1 MARASWDTLLTL
13 AYRALDYWD
22 LNNTQIELISVSENL
37 VYRVD
42 DERRRTYAL
51 RIHRP
56 NYRTLAEL
64 KSEQL
69 WSTALNQSGVNVP
82 VPILNRD
89 GQGHAK
95 IESPKIEETRYVS
108 VVNWVEGETL
118 AILAE
123 KELDKEKRLVY
134 FEQLGRIAA
143 RIHNQATS
151 WQLPAGFKRQSF
163 DADGLVGD
171 TPLWGKF
178 WDVPQLTWPQRKL
191 IIDARSRIFEMLLDC
206 DKDPNIYSLIH
217 SDLSPYNIL
226 VANDVLHVIDFDD
239 AGFGWHQY
247 ELAGALY
254 RYQLSSDFFEVQKA
268 LIRGYRTQRVLNDEA
283 IKMLPIFLL
292 IRALVTISWIH
303 ERPNLHRKKFLAAL
317 IKLACTQIESLKL

>member
-1 MARASWDTLLTL
+1 MVRASSGTLLTL
-13 AYRALDYWD
+13 AHRALDYWD
-22 LNNTQIELISVSENL
+22 LNNTRIELISVSENL
-37 VYRVD
+37 VYRVED
-42 DERRRTYAL
+42 DRRRTYAL

-56 NYRTLAEL
+56 NYRTLTEL

-69 WSTALNQSGVNVP
+69 WSAALNQSGVSVS
-82 VPILNRD
+82 VPIPSRD
-89 GQGHAK
+89 GQGYVE
-95 IESPKIEETRYVS
+95 IVSPRTTETRYAS

-118 AILAE
+118 ATLTK
-123 KELDKEKRLVY
+123 KEFDKDKRLVY
-134 FEQLGRIAA
+134 FEQLGQIAA

-151 WQLPAGFKRQSF
+151 WQLPTGFKRHSF

-171 TPLWGKF
+171 APLWGKF
-178 WDVPQLTWPQRKL
+178 WNVPQLSCPQRKL
-191 IIDARSRIFEMLLDC
+191 VIDARSRIFKMLLDC
-206 DKDPNIYSLIH
+206 DKDPNLYSLIH

-226 VANDVLHVIDFDD
+226 VNSDDLHVIDFDD

-254 RYQLSSDFFEVQKA
+254 RYQSSSDFFEIQKA
-268 LIRGYRTQRVLNDEA
+268 LIRGYRTQRVLNDKA

-303 ERPNLHRKKFLAAL
+303 ERPNLDRNKFSAAL

>member
-1 MARASWDTLLTL
+1 MAREKWGTLLTL
-13 AYRALDYWD
+13 AYSALDYWD

-37 VYRVD
+37 VYRVED
-42 DERRRTYAL
+42 DRRRTYAL

-69 WSTALNQSGVNVP
+69 WSTALNQSGVSVP
-82 VPILNRD
+82 VQILSRD
-89 GQGHAK
+89 GQGYAK
-95 IESPKIEETRYVS
+95 IVPLRNEGTRYAS

-118 AILAE
+118 ASLAI
-123 KELDKEKRLVY
+123 KEPDKEKRLRY
-134 FEQLGRIAA
+134 FEQLGHIAA

-151 WQLPAGFKRQSF
+151 WKLPTGFKRHSF
-163 DADGLVGD
+163 DANGLVGEA
-171 TPLWGKF
+171 PLWGNF
-178 WDVPQLTWPQRKL
+178 WEVPQLTHPQRKL
-191 IIDARSRIFEMLLDC
+191 IRDTRSRIFEMLLDY
-206 DKDPNIYSLIH
+206 DKDPNLYSLIH

-226 VANDVLHVIDFDD
+226 VNNDNLHVIDFDD

-254 RYQLSSDFFEVQKA
+254 RYQRSSDFFEIQNAV
-268 LIRGYRTQRVLNDEA
+268 ICGYRKKRVLSDKA
-283 IKMLPIFLL
+283 IGMLPIFLL

-303 ERPNLHRKKFLAAL
+303 NRPNLKRNKFLTTL
-317 IKLACTQIESLKL
+317 IESACTQIESLKL